1 MITPS
6 HVSLPNTTP
15 LALPANVNVISNV
28 SDPSTSSSQ
37 VTAILALPSVSPALI
52 VILNGSE
59 LKSTPDPVKQQNE
72 NFYCIAAYS

>member
-1 MITPS
+1 MLMVTS
-6 HVSLPNTTP
+6 K
-15 LALPANVNVISNV
+15 V

-37 VTAILALPSVSPALI
+37 VTAILALPSVSPASI

-72 NFYCIAAYS
+72 NFYCTAAYS